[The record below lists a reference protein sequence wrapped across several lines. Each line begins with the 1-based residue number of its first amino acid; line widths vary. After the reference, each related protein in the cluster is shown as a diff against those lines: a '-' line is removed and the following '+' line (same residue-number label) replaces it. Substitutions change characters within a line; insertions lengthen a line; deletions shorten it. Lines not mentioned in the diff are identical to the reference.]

1 MLMARHTASLG
12 HSEPAGIAPFWPV
25 YDMVG
30 TPMVVHWEGRN
41 QFTTFSQ
48 FTT

>member
-1 MLMARHTASLG
+1 MLMARQTASLG
-12 HSEPAGIAPFWPV
+12 HSEPAEIAPFWPV
-25 YDMVG
+25 YG
-30 TPMVVHWEGRN
+30 TPMVVNWEGRN